1 MRFALQLNASH
12 PHVAVYDANYPDR
25 LVHSLGPIG
34 HAWSRYLTIFFGV
47 SSTISGTVHKVAGQI
62 STRTFVVFI
71 VQLNRR
77 NPSTGLLKWITIG
90 RSPCRIHIELRS
102 DVWKRPSGVSG
113 SSYFSNNS
121 TYEHETCVRR
131 RCAASTRPDASPKH
145 TLNST
150 QGPSKQL
157 VVLSWASHTLTRYKK
172 ITPKHLGYFHFPN
185 AC

>member
-77 NPSTGLLKWITIG
+77 NPSTGLLKWVLDHHVGYTLSCEVMFG
-90 RSPCRIHIELRS
+90 NVLVVC
-102 DVWKRPSGVSG
+102 G
-113 SSYFSNNS
+113 SSNS
-121 TYEHETCVRR
+121 SSEHKTCVRR

-150 QGPSKQL
+150 QGPSKQPGGF
-157 VVLSWASHTLTRYKK
+157 VVGVPYAYENKK
-172 ITPKHLGYFHFPN
+172 MTPTPRVFSFP
-185 AC
+185 